1 MNSPRR
7 ANVVGL
13 GLIGCSLAMA
23 LRERGWHVTGSET
36 DPERLDQAQARGALD
51 AQGMDPDAEITWV
64 AVPASATVSVVR
76 EALAGT
82 AGLVTDVAS
91 VKGPI
96 VNEIDDPRFL
106 GGHPMAG
113 SDLDGPAGADPDMFV
128 GAVWVLT
135 PTPVT
140 SDRVF
145 AGVASAIRS
154 LDAEVVAVPASR
166 HDAMVAVVSHVPHL
180 TAATLMSIASSRA
193 TDHAALLRLAA
204 GGFRDM
210 TRIAAGPPAIW
221 PDICVENREAIVDVL
236 DLLVAD
242 LGTVRDLVAG
252 EDRDGLL
259 ELLSRART
267 SRRNLPAGAAHPSEL
282 SEARIPI
289 PDRPGAAAEVFTLA
303 AELGVNVSDFE
314 VYHSAEGDRGVM
326 IAVIESASA
335 DLFRGGLIARGFKP
349 GIRSLD

>member
-1 MNSPRR
+1 MNAPRR

-36 DPERLDQAQARGALD
+36 DPDRLAQAQGRGAVDAIGLD
-51 AQGMDPDAEITWV
+51 PEAEITWV
-64 AVPASATVSVVR
+64 AVPASATVPAVKEV
-76 EALAGT
+76 LAST

-96 VNEIDDPRFL
+96 VDQIDDPRYL

-135 PTPVT
+135 PTSDT
-140 SDRVF
+140 SDEVF
-145 AGVASAIRS
+145 AGVAGAIRS
-154 LDAEVVAVPASR
+154 LDAEVVAVPAAR

-180 TAATLMSIASSRA
+180 TAATLMTIASARA

-236 DLLVAD
+236 DLLMAD
-242 LGTVRDLVAG
+242 LATVRDLVSA
-252 EDRDGLL
+252 EDRGGLL
-259 ELLSRART
+259 DLLSRARS
-267 SRRNLPAGAAHPSEL
+267 SRRSLPAGAAHPSQL